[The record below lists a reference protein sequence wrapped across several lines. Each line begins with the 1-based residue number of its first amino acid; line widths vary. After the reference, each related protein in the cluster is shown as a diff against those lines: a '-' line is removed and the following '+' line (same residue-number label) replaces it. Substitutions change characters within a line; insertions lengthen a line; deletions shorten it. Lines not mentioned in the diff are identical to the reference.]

1 MLYTAVDL
9 LTEHLSVHQDFPQW
23 MRKTQVP
30 RQNAVSYERISHVLQ
45 GLLSKPRGSTLSLGR
60 SSNREQINTQFSQR
74 HKDRKQQS
82 RTFKGDARTRKL
94 LLMGFAFGCLL
105 FQVNNHNNTSMGAES
120 RSAIRGTAV
129 LYVYLAPLKGM
140 FFFFLKFK

>member
-23 MRKTQVP
+23 VRKTQVP
-30 RQNAVSYERISHVLQ
+30 CQNAVSYERISHVLQ

-60 SSNREQINTQFSQR
+60 SSNREQINTQLSQR

-82 RTFKGDARTRKL
+82 RAFRRDARTRKL
-94 LLMGFAFGCLL
+94 LLMGFGCLF

-120 RSAIRGTAV
+120 RSAVRDTA
-129 LYVYLAPLKGM
+129 G
-140 FFFFLKFK
+140 

>member
-23 MRKTQVP
+23 VRKTQVP
-30 RQNAVSYERISHVLQ
+30 CQNAVSYERISHVLQ

-60 SSNREQINTQFSQR
+60 SSDREQINTQLSQR

-82 RTFKGDARTRKL
+82 RAFTRDARTRKL
-94 LLMGFAFGCLL
+94 LLMGFTFRLFA

-120 RSAIRGTAV
+120 RSAVRDTAV
-129 LYVYLAPLKGM
+129 
-140 FFFFLKFK
+140 